1 MIQKRTA
8 LVKYNFHLQDIIVNQ
23 ITRDINVNVKM
34 TDWREHLAD
43 ARRIVDKVIAERDYH
58 VRELIK
64 IGGIKWTKNLL
75 GKLYWKE

>member
-1 MIQKRTA
+1 
-8 LVKYNFHLQDIIVNQ
+8 
-23 ITRDINVNVKM
+23 M